1 MTTDTRIVSPDLYE
15 QDFVAWVDETVE
27 QLRRRELASLDWEH
41 IIEEIEGLGSS
52 ERHRVDS
59 YLIQLLVHLLLYR
72 YWNTEREQCARGWE
86 EEITNFRVELE
97 VAFESRTLYNYFLQR
112 IEVMYPKAV
121 KRVVKKTLLR
131 ASTFPESC
139 PFTVQQLLDDDFFP
153 IA

>member
-1 MTTDTRIVSPDLYE
+1 MTTDTRTGLPTLYE
-15 QDFVAWVDETVE
+15 RDFVAWVDETVE
-27 QLRRRELASLDWEH
+27 QLRRRDLASLDWEH

-72 YWNTEREQCARGWE
+72 YWNTERERCARGWE

-97 VAFESRTLYNYFLQR
+97 VAFESKTLYNYFLQR
-112 IEVMYPKAV
+112 IEIMYPKAV
-121 KRVVKKTLLR
+121 KKVTKKTLLP

-139 PFTVQQLLDDDFFP
+139 PFTVEQLLNDDFFP